1 MKELKEKIN
10 LILNKRFKTLNNN
23 FQEKMGP
30 SEIAEWDSLEHLNLI
45 TELNKIFNINIE
57 FEDVMN
63 INTILDIYQV
73 VEKYINEKQN

>member
-10 LILNKRFKTLNNN
+10 LILKKRFKTLNNN
-23 FQEKMGP
+23 FKEKMGP
-30 SEIAEWDSLEHLNLI
+30 PEIPEWDSLEHLNLI
-45 TELNKIFNINIE
+45 TELNIIFNINIE

>member
-1 MKELKEKIN
+1 MNELKEKIN

-23 FQEKMGP
+23 FKEKMGP
-30 SEIAEWDSLEHLNLI
+30 SEIPEWDSLEHLNLI
-45 TELNKIFNINIE
+45 TDLNKIFNINIE